1 MEKRLSRKPEY
12 TFLYNL
18 DSGRH
23 GWLRLT
29 PAYSARLVEER
40 LGQYPD
46 SSRVLDPFCGSG
58 TTPLIA
64 CYRGFEATAVEI
76 NPFLVWL
83 SRVKTRRYALEQT
96 AAVYTTALQAI
107 ELRPRICPSELQ
119 LPPIRDRERWWN
131 AESLHWLATMQ
142 QAIKTLTSFDEPAAD
157 LLWITF
163 ARCVMELSNA
173 SYHHP
178 SLSFRE
184 ATQLN
189 LELYDYSTL
198 FLRELEFVLCG
209 AKSNPVREAYI
220 LHGDARQ
227 LGNLPADTYDVVITS
242 PPYVNR
248 VSYIRELRPYMYWLG
263 YLFNGREAGE
273 LDWRAIGGTWGT
285 ATSRLKHW
293 QPRLP
298 LDEEVA
304 AIADGIRT
312 AHLENGALMANY
324 VLKYFEDMRQH
335 ISSLTGVLR
344 QGARIHYIV
353 GNSSFYGI
361 LVPAERVLARFFREQ
376 GFEQVNTLPIRKRN
390 CKRELYEY
398 EITGTYAGA

>member
-1 MEKRLSRKPEY
+1 MERRLTRKPEY
-12 TFLYNL
+12 TFLDNL
-18 DSGRH
+18 SNGRH

-40 LGQYPD
+40 LRQYPD

-64 CYRGFEATAVEI
+64 CYRGFESAAVEI

-83 SRVKTRRYALEQT
+83 SRVKTRRYTPEQLASAHT
-96 AAVYTTALQAI
+96 IALQAI
-107 ELRPRICPSELQ
+107 ELRPQVCLSEVKF
-119 LPPIRDRERWWN
+119 PPIRDRERWSS

-142 QAIKTLTSFDEPAAD
+142 RAIQTLVSFDEPAAD
-157 LLWITF
+157 LLWVAF
-163 ARCVMELSNA
+163 ARCVMELSKA

-184 ATQLN
+184 ETQLN
-189 LELYDYSTL
+189 LELYDYNAL
-198 FLRELEFVLCG
+198 FLQELEFVLCG
-209 AKSNPVREAYI
+209 AKSNPVREAHI
-220 LHGDARQ
+220 LNGDARA
-227 LGNLPADTYDVVITS
+227 LDNLPADTYDVVITS

-263 YLFNGREAGE
+263 YLTDGRDAGE

-285 ATSRLKHW
+285 ATSRLKQW
-293 QPRLP
+293 QPQLP
-298 LDEEVA
+298 VDEEVA
-304 AIADGIRT
+304 TIAERIRT
-312 AHLENGALMANY
+312 VHPENGALMANY

-335 ISSLTGVLR
+335 ISSLTRVLR